1 MTALESNIYWPT
13 GSCVQRL
20 TAVLFELCVLSG
32 ITRCPLQLLHCL
44 RSTKSTSQHTSL
56 SAAEGLVAWL
66 SEQANE
72 SQNDQS

>member
-1 MTALESNIYWPT
+1 MTALESNMVLLT

-20 TAVLFELCVLSG
+20 LAVLCEHCVLSG

-56 SAAEGLVAWL
+56 SAAEGLVVWL